1 MAQRVIADASPIII
15 LSQIGGLDWLAPLF
29 GKVWL
34 TKIVRDELLPGDKP
48 GEQAIQA
55 SIDDGVLAIL
65 EQEWST
71 PPFPKLDEGEA
82 SCIQAAMNLSDKC
95 LLLIDERLGRYVA
108 QESGFP
114 VVGVVGLIG
123 IAKKRGLIP
132 SASVVFERLLQTD
145 FRISPDLIRGVLLK
159 VGEK

>member
-1 MAQRVIADASPIII
+1 MASRVIADASPIII

-55 SIDDGVLAIL
+55 SIDDGVLAIF
-65 EQEWST
+65 EQEWSI
-71 PPFPKLDEGEA
+71 PPLPKLDEGEA
-82 SCIQAAMNLSDKC
+82 SCIQAALNLQDKS
-95 LLLIDERLGRYVA
+95 LLLMDERLGRYVA
-108 QESGFP
+108 QEYGIS

-123 IAKKRGLIP
+123 IAKRRGLIP
-132 SASVVFERLLQTD
+132 SATAVFERLLQTN
-145 FRISPDLIRGVLLK
+145 FRISPGLIRGVLLK
-159 VGEK
+159 VGE

>member
-34 TKIVRDELLPGDKP
+34 TGIVRDEVLPGGKP
-48 GEQAIQA
+48 GEHAIQA
-55 SIDDGVLAIL
+55 AIDDGVLAVL
-65 EQEWST
+65 EQEW
-71 PPFPKLDEGEA
+71 PKPLFPELDEGKA
-82 SCIQAAMNLSDKC
+82 SCIRAALNLPEKC
-95 LLLIDERLGRYVA
+95 LLLMDERLGRIVA
-108 QESGFP
+108 QENGLP
-114 VVGVVGLIG
+114 VAGVAGLIG

-132 SASVVFERLLQTD
+132 SASALFERLLQTD

-159 VGEK
+159 AGE

>member
-15 LSQIGGLDWLAPLF
+15 LSQIDGLDWLTPLF

-34 TKIVRDELLPGDKP
+34 TEIVCDELFPGGKP
-48 GEQAIQA
+48 GERAMLAAI
-55 SIDDGVLAIL
+55 DNGVLAVM
-65 EQEWST
+65 EQEWPEPLFSE
-71 PPFPKLDEGEA
+71 LDEGEA
-82 SCIQAAMNLSDKC
+82 SCIRAALNLTDKC
-95 LLLIDERLGRYVA
+95 LLLMDERLGRAVA
-108 QESGFP
+108 RENGIP

-132 SASVVFERLLQTD
+132 SASAVFERLLQTD

-159 VGEK
+159 VGE